1 MSKDVMMSDDLSLI
15 HVDSRGDTLVVSV
28 EVASVDSANAAAIQE
43 AIEAAATAAPGTAVL
58 LDLAEVE
65 RLTSMGLGVLVYL
78 HSVFRRANR
87 RFGVCGARG
96 EAAAVI
102 RLAMLDRLLEVC
114 GSVGEFLLRVRSADG
129 T

>member
-1 MSKDVMMSDDLSLI
+1 MMSGNPSLI
-15 HVDSRGDTLVVSV
+15 RTESHGDTLVVSV
-28 EVASVDSANAAAIQE
+28 DVASIDSANAVGIQE
-43 AIEAAATAAPGTAVL
+43 AIESAAAATPGTAVL

-65 RLTSMGLGVLVYL
+65 RLASMGLGVLVYL
-78 HSVFRRANR
+78 HTVLRRANR

-96 EAAAVI
+96 EAAAAI

-129 T
+129 K